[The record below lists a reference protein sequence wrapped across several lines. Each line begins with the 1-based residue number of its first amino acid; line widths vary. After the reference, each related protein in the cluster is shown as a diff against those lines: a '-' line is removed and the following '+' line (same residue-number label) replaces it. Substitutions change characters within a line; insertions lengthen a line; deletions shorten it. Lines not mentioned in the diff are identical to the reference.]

1 MMKPMAPPLI
11 LMAIIFVLSSIPGQL
26 ESEELKFLTDI
37 DPQLQNMLHVPLFG
51 TLQILW
57 LQALTKRGLS
67 GWKNIV
73 TCLAISL
80 AYGCFDE
87 LHQMFV
93 PGRYASL
100 VDLLLNVTGIVIG
113 TLVFML
119 WFANNNQKS
128 NA

>member
-26 ESEELKFLTDI
+26 ESEGLKFLTDI

-57 LQALTKRGLS
+57 LKALTKRGLS

-73 TCLAISL
+73 ACLAISL

-87 LHQMFV
+87 LHQMLV

-100 VDLLLNVTGIVIG
+100 IDLFLNFTGIVIG

-119 WFANNNQKS
+119 WFANNNEKS

>member
-26 ESEELKFLTDI
+26 ESEGLKFLTDI

-57 LQALTKRGLS
+57 LQALTKHGMTGLQVLAA
-67 GWKNIV
+67 GF
-73 TCLAISL
+73 AISL

-87 LHQMFV
+87 LHQIFV

-100 VDLLLNVTGIVIG
+100 IDLFLNFTGIVIG

-119 WFANNNQKS
+119 WFANNNEKS

>member
-1 MMKPMAPPLI
+1 MMKPMTPPLI
-11 LMAIIFVLSSIPGQL
+11 LMAIIFVLSSISGRL
-26 ESEELKFLTDI
+26 ESEGLKFLTDI

-57 LQALTKRGLS
+57 LKALTKRGLS

-73 TCLAISL
+73 ACLAISL

-100 VDLLLNVTGIVIG
+100 IDLLLNFTGIVIG

-119 WFANNNQKS
+119 WFANNNEKS
-128 NA
+128 DA

>member
-1 MMKPMAPPLI
+1 MVPPLI
-11 LMAIIFVLSSIPGQL
+11 LMAIIFVLSSISGRL
-26 ESEELKFLTDI
+26 ESEGLKFLTDI

-57 LQALTKRGLS
+57 LKALTKRGLS

-73 TCLAISL
+73 ACLAISL

-100 VDLLLNVTGIVIG
+100 IDLLLNFTGIVIG

-119 WFANNNQKS
+119 WFANNNEKS